1 MTQLLTLLSER
12 ALTALLQALGDLLL
26 LTFAMPGEPAWAG
39 AGRRRSLLWTGAC
52 GLLMALAYCFQ
63 SSGYFYSYAFLLA
76 LYLCYWLFLHTV
88 RRLPAGTAAY
98 AALWYFL
105 VSNCVDSVV
114 RFVSM
119 RLLHTDYLRAGNIP
133 AKGAAIVFQ
142 VALLAGVLQAL
153 KGWLPGPS
161 SPRMTRSVLWAAV
174 LAAIPYLF
182 VCQITVWLPL
192 ENEQLTY
199 AIPITLVVTCAL
211 ALTMQITVVGRLQAE
226 IEKRQALQA
235 QRLMEQ
241 RQQQFLLS
249 KVSADALRRNY
260 HDLKNILLYLEQASN
275 KEEIQAYARRV
286 MGEIRPF
293 ETLVQTGNETMDI
306 LLSEKLSICQAEQI
320 ACTIDVEGPLFDFV
334 HPLEL
339 CTIVGNGMDNAI
351 EASLKLAEPGQRRIL
366 VKSARRGDYALFSIR
381 NNCLPSPDHSL
392 RTTKPNPEGHG
403 YGISNIRR
411 AAQAY
416 GGEAACQQQDGSFLL
431 TVLLLRPLS

>member
-1 MTQLLTLLSER
+1 MTLLLER
-12 ALTALLQALGDLLL
+12 ISAYGITALFQALGDLFLL
-26 LTFAMPGEPAWAG
+26 GLVVPGEPVCAG
-39 AGRRRSLLWTGAC
+39 TNRRRCLLWMG
-52 GLLMALAYCFQ
+52 GIFVLMALVYCFQ
-63 SSGYFYSYAFLLA
+63 SSGYIYSYLFLLA
-76 LYLCYWLFLHTV
+76 LYLCDWLFLHTV

-105 VSNCVDSVV
+105 VSNCIDSVV

-119 RLLHTDYLRAGNIP
+119 RLLHTDYLRAGSLP

-142 VALLAGVLQAL
+142 VALLAAVLQAL
-153 KGWLPGPS
+153 KKWLPRPS
-161 SPRMTRSVLWAAV
+161 SPRTDRSVLWAAV

-211 ALTMQITVVGRLQAE
+211 ALTMQITVVDRLQAE
-226 IEKRQALQA
+226 IEKRQAIQS

-275 KEEIQAYARRV
+275 KEEIRAYTRRV
-286 MGEIRPF
+286 MGEIQPF
-293 ETLVQTGNETMDI
+293 ETLVRTGNETMDI

-320 ACTIDVEGPLFDFV
+320 ECTIDVEGPLFDFV
-334 HPLEL
+334 DPLEL

-351 EASLKLAEPGQRRIL
+351 EASLKLPAPGQRRIL
-366 VKSARRGDYALFSIR
+366 VKSARRGDYALFSVR
-381 NNCLPSPDHSL
+381 NNCLPSADGSL
-392 RTTKPNPEGHG
+392 RTTKPNPEEHG

-416 GGEAACQQQDGSFLL
+416 SGEVACQQGDGTFLL